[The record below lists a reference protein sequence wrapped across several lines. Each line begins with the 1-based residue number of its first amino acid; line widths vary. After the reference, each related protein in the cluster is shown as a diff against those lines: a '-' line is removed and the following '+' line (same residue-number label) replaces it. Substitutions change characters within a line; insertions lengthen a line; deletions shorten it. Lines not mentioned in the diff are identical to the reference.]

1 MNINELHDAWITAG
15 QNYTD
20 KQANVQNMAIAL
32 ANGTKDYTDEEIKNA
47 KKEMNKAKQ
56 ARDLAKDALDSATE
70 SNKMVESTK
79 PVAKTLTDEHH
90 VFANGVRDLMSGKTK
105 VLNLVSSS
113 SDNQTTSGAGLTIPE
128 DIETRINKLI
138 RQFDALQPLVN
149 VESVS
154 TVSGSRVIERFGL
167 MTPLTSIEDEDADIA
182 ENDEPKLATVNYKIK
197 RYAGINKITDSL
209 LKDSDENIIAWLT
222 TWIARKV
229 VVTRNQAIINVL
241 NTAPKKATITNVD
254 GIKDLDTGMLDPA
267 INRLGYFLTNNSGLN
282 TLKKVKDAMGRYLL
296 QPDVAQAGAF
306 TFDGKRIVVVS
317 DNWLPDVS
325 KDTHPLYFGSF
336 ADAVTLFDRENMSLA
351 TTTEGGKAFEK
362 DQTWIRVIDR
372 FDVEMVDDGA
382 MAVGSFST
390 IEDQPANLAPKA

>member
-1 MNINELHDAWITAG
+1 MNINKLHDAWITAG

-20 KQANVQNMAIAL
+20 KQSNVQNMAIAL
-32 ANGTKDYTDEEIKNA
+32 ANGTKDYTDEEIQNA

-70 SNKMVESTK
+70 SKKLVEPTK
-79 PVAKTLTDEHH
+79 PVAETPDEHH
-90 VFANGVRDLMSGKTK
+90 VFANGVRDLMSGKIK

-113 SDNQTTSGAGLTIPE
+113 SDNKTTSGAGLTIPE

-138 RQFDALQPLVN
+138 RQFDVLQPLVN

-154 TVSGSRVIERFGL
+154 TVSGSRVIEQFSL
-167 MTPLTSIEDEDADIA
+167 MTPLASIEDEDADIA
-182 ENDEPKLATVNYKIK
+182 DNDEPKLATVNYTIK

-209 LKDSDENIIAWLT
+209 LKDSDENIITWLT

-229 VVTRNQAIINVL
+229 VVTRNQAIITVL
-241 NTAPKKATITNVD
+241 NAAPKKATITKVD
-254 GIKDLDTGMLDPA
+254 DIKDLDTGTLDPA
-267 INRLGYFLTNNSGLN
+267 INRLGYFLTNNSGFN
-282 TLKKVKDAMGRYLL
+282 TLKKIKDAMGRYLL

-372 FDVEMVDDGA
+372 FDVEMIDDGA
-382 MAVGSFST
+382 MAVGSFGT